1 MKNRKRITSFL
12 LAVTMLVML
21 LASSVVSAEKYTGSD
36 TDLGLLELI
45 GVYDVKEAQKMLSD
59 EEVSRGEAV
68 YYAVKLAGYEKQMQ
82 VYEPY
87 YTDVPQENPY
97 SGAITLAQSL
107 KIISAADMFFP
118 DDKVTADQL
127 VRIVVSALG
136 YDAFARLNGGYPIG
150 YIKAANRVDMLTGF
164 SLSGEVPVTYKQ
176 MTLLLNNALHSDIM
190 EQVASGDN
198 AEFRIRNDVSILNRA
213 HDIYEKRGQIVQN
226 EITSLN
232 NTEGAGENRVKI
244 GEDVLKVENRSLYA
258 ELNRCLGYEVTYYVK
273 DDGVNTP
280 QLVYFEGDTDNDV
293 TTIYSEDFISFSN
306 GQIQYEANGRV
317 RTLSVPADA
326 NFIYN
331 GKAVT
336 EEFDN
341 NLFDGCWGELRLI
354 RAGKSGQSILSV
366 IAYENYVASA
376 VDALNYVVYD
386 KTAEGKMVD
395 FKEDGNLS
403 KHAYFRSKTG
413 EMLSFDKIAVD
424 NVLSV
429 AKSRDNDY
437 FDVIVVTETVSGML
451 NTVYENTV
459 NGVSQIDKVLIDAN
473 VYDVAPNMY
482 GERLAQLIPGNS
494 YVFGLDAGGRIA
506 ALKEGRA
513 LAGGVV
519 FLIDAKIKES
529 GFDSQLE
536 FRMMSTNGKVSG
548 IEGVSK
554 IVVDDVRCDS
564 PQTALSML
572 SVEPEKN
579 HGPENPVHSQPVRI
593 SVNDEGK
600 ITRIDTPNLEAG
612 EDPKNSLQVICSE
625 EKALR
630 YKANPKMFE
639 SYFGVNTATKVFFYP
654 GGTATEVNKGT
665 DDDYGVAGI
674 TYFTNDGTYIAK
686 AYANEAES
694 PLATVVTV
702 EGSKAAGISA
712 QTYVMTVTEICNTL
726 DEEGSPVVALTGLY
740 AGTSTTLYLE
750 DMEPL
755 KVSADTGAKPLP
767 GQERPSAEIDVA
779 PGDTIKFEQ
788 NNEGFVDEV
797 NLLYDFSE
805 RRAYVN
811 NEEMEQQ
818 KEFQVVCG
826 DLYQQKDGF
835 ISLCKDLNL
844 MPNEDINP
852 KRHFN
857 SGGFK
862 VYVVDQKANG
872 DPEIKVGGISDL
884 REYYTYGSDCSRV
897 LLQMR
902 YYDPRTMVIYQ
913 K

>member
-1 MKNRKRITSFL
+1 MKNRKRIASLL
-12 LAVTMLVML
+12 LAVTMLAAL
-21 LASSVVSAEKYTGSD
+21 LAGPAVSAEKYTGSD

-45 GVYDVKEAQKMLSD
+45 GVYDTGEEQKMLSD
-59 EEVSRGEAV
+59 EEVTRGEAV
-68 YYAVKLAGYEKQMQ
+68 YYAVKLAGYEEQMQ

-97 SGAITLAQSL
+97 SGAITLAQNL

-150 YIKAANRVDMLTGF
+150 YTKAANRVNMLTGF
-164 SLSGEVPVTYKQ
+164 SAGGEAPVTYKQ
-176 MTLLLNNALHSDIM
+176 MSLLLNNALHSDIM

-232 NTEGAGENRVKI
+232 DTEGAGEDRVKI
-244 GEDVLKVENRSLYA
+244 GDAVLKVDDRSLYA
-258 ELNRCLGYEVTYYVK
+258 ELSRCLGYEVTYYVK

-280 QLVYFEGDTDNDV
+280 LLVYFEIGTDNNI
-293 TTIYSEDFISFSN
+293 TTIYSEDFIGFSN

-317 RTLSVPADA
+317 KTLSVPADA

-336 EEFDN
+336 EAFDN
-341 NLFDGCWGELRLI
+341 NLFDGCWGDLRLI

-366 IAYENYVASA
+366 TAYENYVASA
-376 VDALNYVVYD
+376 IDALNYVVYD
-386 KTAEGKMVD
+386 KTTEGKMID
-395 FKEDGNLS
+395 FKEEGNLS

-413 EMLSFDKIAVD
+413 EALSFDKIAVD

-429 AKSRDNDY
+429 AKSRDSDY

-451 NTVYENTV
+451 NSVYENTV

-473 VYDVAPNMY
+473 AYDVAPNMY
-482 GERLAQLIPGNS
+482 GDRLAQLIPGNS

-506 ALKEGRA
+506 SLKEGKT
-513 LAGGVV
+513 LTGGMV

-529 GFDSQLE
+529 GFDSQVE
-536 FRMMSTNGKVSG
+536 FRVMSTNGKVSS
-548 IEGVSK
+548 IEGVSRV
-554 IVVDDVRCDS
+554 VVDEVRCTNS
-564 PQTALSML
+564 QEVLNLL
-572 SVEPEKN
+572 SVDPKAN
-579 HGPENPVHSQPVRI
+579 HGPGNPVLSQPVQI
-593 SVNDEGK
+593 SINDEGRLTK
-600 ITRIDTPNLEAG
+600 IDTPNLGVG
-612 EDPKNSLQVICSE
+612 EDSKNSLQVICAE
-625 EKALR
+625 EKELR

-639 SYFGVNTATKVFFYP
+639 SYFGINTATKVFFYP
-654 GGTATEVNKGT
+654 SGTAAEANKGA
-665 DDDYGVAGI
+665 DDAYGVAGT
-674 TYFTNDGTYIAK
+674 TYFTNDGTYTVK
-686 AYANEAES
+686 AYANESES

-712 QTYVMTVTEICNTL
+712 QTYVMTVTEVCNTL
-726 DEEGSPVVALTGLY
+726 DEEGSPVIALTGLY
-740 AGTSTTLYLE
+740 AGASTTLYLE
-750 DMEPL
+750 DMDTL
-755 KVSADTGAKPLP
+755 TVSADTGAKPVP
-767 GQERPSAEIDVA
+767 GQETPSAEIDVA
-779 PGDTIKFEQ
+779 LGDTIKFGQ

-805 RRAYVN
+805 QRAYVN

-826 DLYQQKDGF
+826 DLYQQKEGF

-844 MPNEDINP
+844 TPNEDANP

-857 SGGFK
+857 SSGFK

-872 DPEIKVGGISDL
+872 DPEIKAGGISDL
-884 REYYTYGSDCSRV
+884 REYYTYGNDCSRV